1 MNESEEKEL
10 LEKIRKIHKEV
21 DYKGHAF
28 IIIALIILLARS
40 CGAN

>member
-28 IIIALIILLARS
+28 IIIALLILLVKS
-40 CGAN
+40 CGAH